1 MEKQEYLYLKNYNKN
16 NVAFEKVC
24 LVNSNSNFIMQ
35 YAPTKGDVIY
45 IHPDSVIPRFKMKQF
60 CETHEVKVTRD
71 VKKANIIFSCK
82 KAFESFTIS
91 THSPHLFKKSSFYNF
106 VSTYNLHF
114 YNEFVEE
121 LKNDSQDCFII
132 PYNFVYNCNSNYY
145 GNVLGPGQSYEFKEE
160 GDYDEDYKGYKRI
173 DYFEIDDD
181 KNLILISSTDFDE
194 YNFWLNKSYDEKAL
208 TSILN
213 NSLVLDQDMYEGLCN
228 LFASSDTSNHIMAM
242 ESMANCD
249 YRESASYL
257 LLLFSEY
264 YKQMYASKTRNHV
277 NFKSLLQFFDITLHR
292 YMDLDGIFRRLL
304 DLKLVTKYHIDIL
317 TPKVIK
323 ESKGYFPTKYFEF
336 SKVIPKTEIQNILD
350 KEQELLQ
357 SKEEETN
364 ITW

>member
-121 LKNDSQDCFII
+121 L
-132 PYNFVYNCNSNYY
+132 
-145 GNVLGPGQSYEFKEE
+145 
-160 GDYDEDYKGYKRI
+160 
-173 DYFEIDDD
+173 
-181 KNLILISSTDFDE
+181 